1 MRRSGRHAAAGSRG
15 LTLPLL
21 ALGACVFRPPPPL
34 PGEMAPHE
42 AAAAARDAAIR
53 DAQNRGSG
61 KAAPKGQGEGEA
73 LTFEEGDPPE
83 LDMSPEEMK
92 AYAKAQG
99 DPEEGDFT
107 LEEALHG
114 LPAEGKL
121 WARFLV
127 SDDEIECELHEQQTP
142 LTVANFVGLARGLRP
157 SKDAESGEWKKVQY
171 FDESEFHRVIPGFMI
186 QGGDPTGSGMGQ
198 PGYVIQDEFRE
209 ELRHDGAGRLS
220 MANRGPGTGSAQF
233 FITLGPTPHLDD
245 KHTIFGQCTEA
256 GVEIAERIA
265 STAGPEDRPTSPQ
278 RIETVIIERR
288 P

>member
-1 MRRSGRHAAAGSRG
+1 MRRTGLRAPPGCRG
-15 LTLPLL
+15 LPLL

-42 AAAAARDAAIR
+42 AAAAARDAAIAS
-53 DAQNRGSG
+53 AQNKGGG
-61 KAAPKGQGEGEA
+61 KSAPGAKEGEPR
-73 LTFEEGDPPE
+73 TFQEGDPPE

-99 DPEEGDFT
+99 DPEEGEFT
-107 LEEALHG
+107 LDEAVHG

-127 SDDEIECELHEQQTP
+127 SDDEIECELHEQATP

-157 SKDAESGEWKKVQY
+157 SKDPESGEWKKVQY

-186 QGGDPTGSGMGQ
+186 QGGDPTGTGMGH
-198 PGYVIQDEFRE
+198 PGYVIVDEFRE

-245 KHTIFGQCTEA
+245 KHTIFGQCNEA

-265 STAGPEDRPTSPQ
+265 STAGPEDRPTTPQ
-278 RIETVIIERR
+278 MIETVIIERR

>member
-1 MRRSGRHAAAGSRG
+1 MRRSGLHALAGLSG
-15 LTLPLL
+15 L
-21 ALGACVFRPPPPL
+21 ALGACVFHPPPPL
-34 PGEMAPHE
+34 AGEMAPHE

-53 DAQNRGSG
+53 SAQNRGGAKSAAGGG
-61 KAAPKGQGEGEA
+61 KAEGEPR
-73 LTFEEGDPPE
+73 TFQEGDPPE

-107 LEEALHG
+107 LAEAVHG
-114 LPAEGKL
+114 LPTEGKL

-127 SDDEIECELHEQQTP
+127 SDDEIECELHEQATP

-157 SKDAESGEWKKVQY
+157 SKDPESGEWKKVQY

-186 QGGDPTGSGMGQ
+186 QGGDPTGTGMGH
-198 PGYVIQDEFRE
+198 PGYVIADEFRE

-265 STAGPEDRPTSPQ
+265 STAGPEDRPTTPQ
-278 RIETVIIERR
+278 MIETVIIERR